1 MARAL
6 AVKLDADPIVA
17 EPSPS
22 RRSAGQRAA
31 AENARI
37 LQQRLHDAY
46 APLAID
52 GERELS
58 PFARLMVIVGA
69 SGLLWAGIAVAVNA
83 VI

>member
-6 AVKLDADPIVA
+6 AVKLDAEPIVA
-17 EPSPS
+17 EPSSSS
-22 RRSAGQRAA
+22 RRSAAA

-46 APLAID
+46 APVAID

-58 PFARLMVIVGA
+58 PFARLMVIVGF
-69 SGLLWAGIAVAVNA
+69 SGLLWAGIAMAVNA